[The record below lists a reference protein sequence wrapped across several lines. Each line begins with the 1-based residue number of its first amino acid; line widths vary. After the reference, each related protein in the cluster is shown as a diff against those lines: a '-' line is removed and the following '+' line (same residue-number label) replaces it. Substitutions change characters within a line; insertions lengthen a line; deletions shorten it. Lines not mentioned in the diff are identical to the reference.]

1 MNSQPKVRIAL
12 VEDYRT
18 HREELEDLLRA
29 EGFDAHGVESGEAL
43 TALLQRKGSFDLV
56 VLDLNLP
63 GEDGLSI
70 ARRLQSTSP
79 ATRII
84 MLSGRVKG
92 SDKIQGYEAGADVY
106 LTKPQRPKELLAV
119 IWALTRRMVSVEEPK
134 HGCSW
139 RLSLTQSSIESPEG
153 DVIPLTRSE
162 ASLVHMFHL
171 APNHTLPLTVLLE
184 HFDLPATTVGKNLL
198 SVRMSRLRFKIKPH
212 TAGISSIKAHRH
224 EGYQLLIEIQIF

>member
-119 IWALTRRMVSVEEPK
+119 IWALTRRMVSVV
-134 HGCSW
+134 G
-139 RLSLTQSSIESPEG
+139 PEKPTY
-153 DVIPLTRSE
+153 PL
-162 ASLVHMFHL
+162 
-171 APNHTLPLTVLLE
+171 
-184 HFDLPATTVGKNLL
+184 
-198 SVRMSRLRFKIKPH
+198 
-212 TAGISSIKAHRH
+212 
-224 EGYQLLIEIQIF
+224 